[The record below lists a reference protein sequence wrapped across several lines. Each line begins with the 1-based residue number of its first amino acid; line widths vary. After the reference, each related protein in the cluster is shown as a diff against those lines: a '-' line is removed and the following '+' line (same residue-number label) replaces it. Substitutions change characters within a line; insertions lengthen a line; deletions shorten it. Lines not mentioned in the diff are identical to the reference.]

1 LLWNLFRFKFTIA
14 QIDTLIYLQ
23 RPPEPLVKP
32 LFAEPRE
39 TQETTMQSRST
50 KKSAVVVLTDKIL
63 RAKPRSILLLEKPGR
78 FGTGLAFFE
87 ETNRFSLAVELG
99 L

>member
-32 LFAEPRE
+32 LFAESRE

-50 KKSAVVVLTDKIL
+50 KKSAVVVLNQILTLLMTSNPSSSMFIRVKIL
-63 RAKPRSILLLEKPGR
+63 SWWLIFVPFARAPLY
-78 FGTGLAFFE
+78 
-87 ETNRFSLAVELG
+87 
-99 L
+99 